1 MNQTSLEPAQPA
13 PTANPRGWIARWT
26 VVALVVTAV
35 VLAACRQEVDSVSV
49 SLPGTS
55 VSTSTVPVSTSDHP
69 SDLAWEPVLPPVA
82 ADPGYTE
89 RLGPYADMVLRGG
102 LVPYGSEEHLNYLA
116 SCVESAGFS
125 VKLDLHEQSLEASPG
140 PSQTERYREV
150 LRLCEEAA
158 INSGLVGPVLPPT
171 EADLALQ
178 YQAFQLT
185 YQCLIDAGLPAPEPP
200 SEQVYVD
207 SGGKAWHPYT
217 LLSPGDVPTAEALC
231 PQDLVVL
238 FEKLAETG
246 DDGE

>member
-69 SDLAWEPVLPPVA
+69 SDLAWEPVLPPVP
-82 ADPGYTE
+82 ADPGYRE
-89 RLGPYADMVLRGG
+89 RLGPYADMVLRRG

-125 VKLDLHEQSLEASPG
+125 VELDLEEQSIEASPG
-140 PSQTERYREV
+140 PSQTGRYQEV

-158 INSGLVGPVLPPT
+158 ISSGLVGPILPPT
-171 EADLALQ
+171 EADLALW

-185 YQCLIDAGLPAPEPP
+185 YRCLIDAGFPAPEPP

-217 LLSPGDVPTAEALC
+217 LLSPSDVPTAEAMC
-231 PQDLVVL
+231 PQDLIVL
-238 FEKLAETG
+238 FEKLAETV

>member
-1 MNQTSLEPAQPA
+1 
-13 PTANPRGWIARWT
+13 
-26 VVALVVTAV
+26 
-35 VLAACRQEVDSVSV
+35 
-49 SLPGTS
+49 
-55 VSTSTVPVSTSDHP
+55 
-69 SDLAWEPVLPPVA
+69 
-82 ADPGYTE
+82 
-89 RLGPYADMVLRGG
+89 MVLRGG

-125 VKLDLHEQSLEASPG
+125 VSLDLHEQSLEASPG

-178 YQAFQLT
+178 FQAFQLT
-185 YQCLIDAGLPAPEPP
+185 YRCLVDAGLPAPEPP

-238 FEKLAETG
+238 FERLAATG
-246 DDGE
+246 GDGE